1 MKSIETLK
9 DKKVIVFSVGA
20 SQAKPKALEDIMAK
34 DFSLEM
40 ARFVAFYH
48 LRGRFWLQEAEAQRQ
63 DPDVNVEDETEG

>member
-48 LRGRFWLQEAEAQRQ
+48 LRGRF
-63 DPDVNVEDETEG
+63 